1 MFKLNDYLVYQKNI
15 YQIIGI
21 KYKYLNNQ
29 DYYILNSV
37 IDPSLTIKLPCNN
50 NSIRHIINKD
60 EVNEIIKK
68 IPKIGIIKLDDK
80 LLEIEY
86 KKLLNG
92 SLEDLI
98 KIIKTTYLKNK
109 ERLDAKKKISD
120 KDKTILIKLNYFYI
134 HNVD

>member
-68 IPKIGIIKLDDK
+68 NTQNRY
-80 LLEIEY
+80 Y
-86 KKLLNG
+86 K
-92 SLEDLI
+92 
-98 KIIKTTYLKNK
+98 T
-109 ERLDAKKKISD
+109 R
-120 KDKTILIKLNYFYI
+120 
-134 HNVD
+134 

>member
-60 EVNEIIKK
+60 EVKEIIKK
-68 IPKIGIIKLDDK
+68 IPKIDIIKLDDK

-120 KDKTILIKLNYFYI
+120 KDKTYFNKAKLLLYT
-134 HNVD
+134 